1 MMLIH
6 ELLNKYPD
14 KVTEEAP
21 MIVLDSKF
29 AMYMAKNGKDTKQT
43 RYMTRIMN
51 FKGIEEKWKMH
62 KFDSCEEGLQLADID
77 TENVN

>member
-1 MMLIH
+1 MLG
-6 ELLNKYPD
+6 
-14 KVTEEAP
+14 
-21 MIVLDSKF
+21 SKST
-29 AMYMAKNGKDTKQT
+29 MYMAKNGKNTKQT
-43 RYMTRIMN
+43 RYTTRIMN